1 MKSKRIRILCAL
13 ILVFI
18 LVNTILS
25 SCGETDESA
34 EGSPAASETAESS
47 AASDTESR
55 AESEPASESSSES
68 ESESETSTES
78 SEAGTSS
85 ETSSEE
91 PEPGESSEEPHS
103 GDDPSGKPDD
113 PTEPVAYKKEFP
125 EQMPVLTINTENGQE
140 VVSRD
145 DYVSCVISSSKC
157 SEEYRFES
165 AAGIR
170 VRGNAS
176 SNYGDADWI
185 RKNKVHYRI
194 KFNSKQNMFGLND
207 GAKCKSWVLLRGD
220 GNYAKE
226 EIPFFL
232 FRRMSGGKYYSSD
245 YTFVRVVL
253 NGDDIGAYVLC
264 EQNQINKNRIDIDE
278 QKDGETYL
286 NTGYL
291 MELENYPAGEP
302 YLFQINYGG
311 WQLTDPYGYT
321 RTPRVANVSVK
332 NDALTNEQLQ
342 HITKWTNSIYNLC
355 YRAIA
360 KGEYCRIRDDG
371 TLVKDDSIRSA
382 RECIE
387 QYVALDSFV
396 WSYILE
402 EFAIELDVGVGS
414 FFFYI
419 DLSTE
424 NPKLTFC
431 APWDYSWAFHND
443 YGFRYDMLGV
453 GAWQTR
459 KFIDYAGDRSNP
471 WFVLFYSAD
480 WFREEVCKEWK
491 RIRDEHTF
499 EDLFEEMR
507 LISELYRD
515 DFAYTRTR
523 WNEPEQQAASEQLI
537 HWMTNR
543 VGFLDEL
550 WIDGDGLPELP
561 EKRENI
567 AGQATYE
574 VHDFFR
580 FGNGYAYSETGDIV
594 YGDDGHDLTDGVYAE
609 MNFHDA
615 AWLGMN
621 AAHPNAGEHGQ
632 YVLFKFDSP
641 RDISEIYVSVS
652 NLCDAGIEAPKGF
665 AVYWSQDGKMWSG
678 PGVTGKYTEPLEPGT
693 SAEYRIAI
701 NKKAKY
707 FKLVI
712 QFGDGGWCFMDEVEF
727 VPAKPAA

>member
-1 MKSKRIRILCAL
+1 MKTKKTRAFCAL
-13 ILVFI
+13 MCIVILFCTV
-18 LVNTILS
+18 LS
-25 SCGETDESA
+25 SCGEAEESA
-34 EGSPAASETAESS
+34 DGSSAPSEMAESGAVSETG
-47 AASDTESR
+47 SR
-55 AESEPASESSSES
+55 EESETVSES
-68 ESESETSTES
+68 ESRESEPEPETSAGES
-78 SEAGTSS
+78 EPETSA
-85 ETSSEE
+85 ESSEE
-91 PEPGESSEEPHS
+91 PEPSESSEEPDP
-103 GDDPSGKPDD
+103 GKDPSEEPGD
-113 PTEPVAYKKEFP
+113 PVGPVKNTKEFP
-125 EQMPVLTINTENGQE
+125 EQIPILTIETENRRE

-145 DYVSCVISSSKC
+145 DYVPCVVSSSDC
-157 SEEYRFES
+157 AEEYRFAS

-185 RKNKVHYRI
+185 RQNKVHYRI
-194 KFNSKQNMFGLND
+194 KFESKQNMFGLND

-232 FRRMSGGKYYSSD
+232 FKRMSGGKYYSSD

-253 NGDDIGAYVLC
+253 NGDDIGTYVLC
-264 EQNQINKNRIDIDE
+264 EQNQINKHRIDIDE

-311 WQLTDPYGYT
+311 WQLTDPYGCT

-332 NDALTNEQLQ
+332 NDTLTNAQLQ
-342 HITKWTNSIYNLC
+342 YITKWTNNIYYLC
-355 YRAIA
+355 YRAII
-360 KGEYCRIRDDG
+360 KGEYCRIREDG
-371 TLVKDDSIRSA
+371 TLVRDDSIRSA

-387 QYVALDSFV
+387 NYVALDAFV
-396 WSYILE
+396 WSYLLE

-419 DLSTE
+419 DFSVE

-443 YGFRYDMLGV
+443 YGFKYDMLGV
-453 GAWQTR
+453 GAWQTK

-491 RIRDEHTF
+491 RIRGEHIF
-499 EDLFEEMR
+499 EDLFAEMR
-507 LISELYRD
+507 QVSELYRD

-537 HWMTNR
+537 RWMTNR
-543 VGFLDEL
+543 LAFLDAL
-550 WIDGDGLPELP
+550 WIDGNGLPEIP
-561 EKRENI
+561 EKRKNI
-567 AGQATYE
+567 AGEATYE
-574 VHDFFR
+574 IHDFFR
-580 FGNGYAYSETGDIV
+580 FGNKYEYSETGDIV

-632 YVLFKFDSP
+632 YVLFRFDSP
-641 RDISEIYVSVS
+641 RKISEIYISVS
-652 NLCDAGIEAPKGF
+652 NLCDAGIEAPEGF
-665 AVYWSQDGKMWSG
+665 TVYWSQDGNTWSET
-678 PGVTGKYTEPLEPGT
+678 GVTGEYTGTLEPGN
-693 SAEYRIAI
+693 SAEYRTQLG
-701 NKKAKY
+701 KTAKY

-712 QFGDGGWCFMDEVEF
+712 NFGEGGWCFMDEIEF
-727 VPAKPAA
+727 VPG